1 MRKTKSGGL
10 GIFSMPEK
18 MVVIGDL
25 HADYEAF
32 VFTLQKAGMISKT
45 NHWSGRKTWLVI
57 MGDLVDGKTR
67 IGSWNK
73 DSDKKIVDLIERLMV
88 ESFKKGGKV
97 LVLLGNHE
105 FMNMRGNFSYSGE
118 GGVKEMGG
126 EIGRMKYFNTSFRQF
141 AKKCYLVLKIG
152 DWLFCHAGIP
162 PEIAVQ
168 YKIPILNKLSL
179 KYFNKKMTVKEEDK
193 FFDIISGEYGILT
206 NREFG
211 NERVTCGRLTVTL
224 NTYGAKTMVVG
235 HTVQTMI
242 NAICKNKLWRV
253 DVGISRAFGDDY
265 KKRTQFLLIY
275 DTGRKIKI
283 F

>member
-1 MRKTKSGGL
+1 MRQNKTGL
-10 GIFSMPEK
+10 GIFKMPDK

-32 VFTLQKAGMISKT
+32 IFTLQKAGMVNKKLDWT
-45 NHWSGRKTWLVI
+45 GRKTWLVI

-73 DSDKKIVDLIERLMV
+73 DSDIKIVDLIEKLMV
-88 ESFKKGGKV
+88 TSEKKGGKV

-105 FMNMRGNFSYSGE
+105 FMNMRGNFSYSGD
-118 GGVKEMGG
+118 GGIKEMGG
-126 EIGRMKYFNTSFRQF
+126 EMGRYKYFDTKFRHF
-141 AKKCYLVLKIG
+141 SKKCYLILKIG
-152 DWLFCHAGIP
+152 DWIFCHAGVQ

-168 YKIPILNKLSL
+168 YKIPALNKLLL
-179 KYFNKKMTVKEEDK
+179 KYLSKKMTPKEEDK
-193 FFDIISGEYGILT
+193 FYDIISGEYGILT

-211 NERVTCGRLTVTL
+211 NERVTCKRLNLTL
-224 NTYGAKTMVVG
+224 NTYNAKTMVVG

-242 NAICKNKLWRV
+242 NGLCKNRLWRV
-253 DVGISRAFGDDY
+253 DVGISRAFGEDY
-265 KKRTQFLLIY
+265 KKRVGFLLIY
-275 DTGRKIKI
+275 DSGKKIKT